1 MTNKQIATS
10 ENIILLV
17 YLWGWANQQNLF
29 VIVGNLRI
37 EIYDKTTDELDKGYI
52 AHLLAILDFCLLQLA
67 CKYLNIQ

>member
-52 AHLLAILDFCLLQLA
+52 AHLQLSLTSA
-67 CKYLNIQ
+67 CYSWHVSI